1 MDGDEKEDA
10 VESRATM
17 LKKVIIIILIVV
29 LQGGYGYG
37 VCKCMMDCIVCIV
50 DFSGG
55 GGGRYGSR

>member
-29 LQGGYGYG
+29 LQGGSGYMQVYGLSS
-37 VCKCMMDCIVCIV
+37 VRWWVV
-50 DFSGG
+50 DGI
-55 GGGRYGSR
+55 